1 MAQILGIDEALLN
14 DPSKIKVIDAIA
26 GAGKAVALHDYFIGH
41 GIIYDNFTSTNALKK
56 SASRRFPDVK
66 TQTIAAGLFT
76 NENGHFYN
84 NFKDPDA
91 KTVIIDE
98 VLQSD
103 KRVFE
108 WCKAH
113 VGSYNI
119 IITTDSAQ
127 MLAPE
132 QEDAMLESFS
142 ELIQSP
148 DVVYSRIG
156 ETRRARTKETKEL
169 YERLY
174 NTVGDPYV
182 SIPYIKK
189 TYTVI
194 PYENMPFDIASVYI
208 THTNQIE
215 NYLYLEKELAN
226 NPDVELIPKGAIASK
241 NNSKRGSFPVIS
253 QFAAD
258 SNKHIKSYFQIANIA
273 TPTRYQGSEVVQG
286 QKLYY
291 IISDHSLITNREFY
305 TVITRLYDI
314 NDLVIVVCNEF
325 PDVQPVTEFQG
336 LPVKHKTYAHINYE
350 GETQFVSRK
359 EMNEYL
365 AEHFPDTDTLYYD
378 KDVVYS
384 NKYGDKTKLVAMQV
398 KGAILKNYDPSYGR
412 RVSAGSL
419 ARRDGTLNYS
429 FMPAVYRELDKRNI
443 PYIRAPRCLNKHPD
457 TKYEVDLTNAY
468 PLVLKYCY
476 VPIDGLLTYKED
488 SDRMNF
494 YLYKGKMFTNNSVIT
509 DELAELIKT
518 NDLGEIE
525 YLFSTPKKIG
535 CIPGEYLFDKAHK
548 SSEDKDRLKDKQ
560 YGMHYGYWEKHM
572 LNMAPT
578 NDCYIINDRYKYE
591 LLMSSICSTLC
602 YYMYTLKEA
611 LNGTHIVI
619 DAVHFDFEPDDS
631 TVATIK
637 ATLPSFFEWKIQ
649 DSVTKNMLYTNYTP
663 VKSRNEIKAEKMRE
677 KRANMTDEERE
688 AQRAKDRERKRLARA
703 AKK

>member
-113 VGSYNI
+113 VGEYNI

-132 QEDAMLESFS
+132 QEDAMLEAFA

-182 SIPYIKK
+182 PIPYLKR

-215 NYLYLEKELAN
+215 NYLYLEKELAK
-226 NPDVELIPKGAIASK
+226 NPDVDLIPKGAIASK
-241 NNSKRGSFPVIS
+241 ENPNRGSFPIMS
-253 QFAAD
+253 QYAAD
-258 SNKHIKSYFQIANIA
+258 TNKRVKSYFQIANIA

-314 NDLVIVVCNEF
+314 NDLVIVICNEF
-325 PDVQPVTEFQG
+325 PDVKPVETFQG
-336 LPVKHKTYAHINYE
+336 LPVKHQVYAHIDYD
-350 GETQFVSRK
+350 GETQFLTRK
-359 EMNEYL
+359 EMDEYL
-365 AEHFPDTDTLYYD
+365 AVNFPDTDDIYFN

-384 NKYGDKTKLVAMQV
+384 NKFGDKSRLVAYQV
-398 KGAILKNYDPSYGR
+398 KGITLHNPEKGYGR
-412 RVSAGSL
+412 RVSAASL
-419 ARRDGTLNYS
+419 VRRDGTLNYS
-429 FMPAVYRELDKRNI
+429 YMPAVYRELDKRNL
-443 PYIRAPRCLNKHPD
+443 PHVRAPRCRNTH
-457 TKYEVDLTNAY
+457 TESTHEIDLTAAY
-468 PLVLKYCY
+468 PLILKYCE
-476 VPIDGLLTYKED
+476 VPTDGLLTYQPSPEM
-488 SDRMNF
+488 MNF
-494 YLYKGKMFTNNSVIT
+494 YLYKGETFTNYSIVT
-509 DELAELIKT
+509 DELAQLIQDK
-518 NDLGEIE
+518 DLGEIE
-525 YLFSTPKKIG
+525 YLFSTPKKRG
-535 CIPGEYLFDKAHK
+535 CIPGDYLFEKAHT
-548 SSEDKDRLKDKQ
+548 SAEDKKGIKNI
-560 YGMHYGYWEKHM
+560 HYGYWEKPM
-572 LNMAPT
+572 LKKAPT
-578 NDCYIINDRYKYE
+578 EDCYIANEGYKYE
-591 LLMSSICSTLC
+591 LLMSAICSTLC
-602 YYMYTLKEA
+602 YYMYQLKEA
-611 LNGTHIVI
+611 VNGAYIQV
-619 DAVHFDFEPDDS
+619 DAVHFNYEPDDS
-631 TVATIK
+631 IVDKINSV
-637 ATLPSFFEWKIQ
+637 LPDFFEWKIQ
-649 DSVTKNMLYTNYTP
+649 AADKTILYTNYTP
-663 VKSRNEIKAEKMRE
+663 VKTRNEIKRDRMRE

>member
-1 MAQILGIDEALLN
+1 MTDLILGSTPDVLL
-14 DPSKIKVIDAIA
+14 DPKIIKVKDCIA
-26 GAGKAVALHDYFIGH
+26 GAGKAVALNNFFKSN
-41 GIIYDNFTSTNALKK
+41 GIIYENFTSTNALKK
-56 SASRRFPDVK
+56 SASQRFPETK
-66 TQTIAAGLFT
+66 SQTIAAGLFT
-76 NENGHFYN
+76 NENGHFYKD
-84 NFKDPDA
+84 FKEPAA
-91 KTVIIDE
+91 KTIVIDE
-98 VLQSD
+98 VLQSSP
-103 KRVFE
+103 RVFE
-108 WCKAH
+108 WVKAH
-113 VGSYNI
+113 VGEYNI
-119 IITTDSAQ
+119 IITTDSNQ

-132 QEDAMLESFS
+132 QEDYMMDAFG
-142 ELIQSP
+142 ELILRP
-148 DVVYSRIG
+148 DVEYVRLDKSRRPRTDKTARVYD
-156 ETRRARTKETKEL
+156 EL
-169 YERLY
+169 YHTADSYVSVERL
-174 NTVGDPYV
+174 
-182 SIPYIKK
+182 KK
-189 TYTVI
+189 LYTI
-194 PYENMPFDIASVYI
+194 IDYENMPYTTNDIYI
-208 THTNQIE
+208 THTNQLE

-241 NNSKRGSFPVIS
+241 NNPKRGSFPVIS

-273 TPTRYQGSEVVQG
+273 TPTRYQGSEVIQG

-291 IISDHSLITNREFY
+291 IISNQSLITSREFY
-305 TVITRLYDI
+305 TVVTRLWDVD
-314 NDLVIVVCNEF
+314 DLVIVICDKF

-398 KGAILKNYDPSYGR
+398 KGVTLKNYDPSYGR

-429 FMPAVYRELDKRNI
+429 FMPAVYRELDKRNV
-443 PYIRAPRCLNKHPD
+443 PYIRAPRCHNKHPE
-457 TKYEVDLTNAY
+457 TKYEVDLTGAY
-468 PLVLKYCY
+468 PLILKYCY

-488 SDRMNF
+488 PERMNF
-494 YLYKGKMFTNNSVIT
+494 YLYKGKIFTNNSVIT
-509 DELAELIKT
+509 DELAELVKT
-518 NDLGEIE
+518 NDLGKIE

-548 SSEDKDRLKDKQ
+548 SSEDKKGIKEI
-560 YGMHYGYWEKHM
+560 HYGYWEKHM
-572 LNMAPT
+572 LKIAPT
-578 NDCYIINDRYKYE
+578 NDCYIINDHYKYE

-619 DAVHFDFEPDDS
+619 DSVHFDFEPDDA
-631 TVATIK
+631 TVAIIK

-649 DSVTKNMLYTNYTP
+649 DSATKAMLYTNYIP
-663 VKSRNEIKAEKMRE
+663 VKSRKEIKAEQMRN
-677 KRANMTDEERE
+677 KRANMTEEEKE